1 MSSPT
6 ERLNA
11 LTDKNGRRL
20 QPLLED
26 MRLREN
32 AVIICSFGGDDPFAP
47 ISRHLAEDHET
58 QIAAGLDLLAEVC
71 GCTDIIIYAAQL
83 DLNVLADRL
92 SGRYNITVKTG
103 VSSPVLR
110 EPTALYSVIDTGVIR
125 AGNAEEEYKKT
136 FPSYGYR
143 GRPTLS
149 VDAETVYQAY
159 RLARS
164 LGMTK
169 HAAVIGKETVISE
182 AGIGAPVLVLETVGR
197 RSGRRRRTPI
207 LYLERG
213 EQLIVLAANG
223 GSDRVP
229 AWWLNLRAAGG
240 GRVTLHGTTWAVTPR
255 VLDGDEYERTWAAF
269 ARMYPA
275 IDEYRTFTERDLPL
289 VALHPSTG
297 GV

>member
-1 MSSPT
+1 MSRPLSTAARVSLRSQRAPGLARAIA
-6 ERLNA
+6 RLHA
-11 LTDKNGRRL
+11 R
-20 QPLLED
+20 
-26 MRLREN
+26 
-32 AVIICSFGGDDPFAP
+32 
-47 ISRHLAEDHET
+47 
-58 QIAAGLDLLAEVC
+58 
-71 GCTDIIIYAAQL
+71 
-83 DLNVLADRL
+83 
-92 SGRYNITVKTG
+92 
-103 VSSPVLR
+103 
-110 EPTALYSVIDTGVIR
+110 
-125 AGNAEEEYKKT
+125 
-136 FPSYGYR
+136 
-143 GRPTLS
+143 
-149 VDAETVYQAY
+149 AY
-159 RLARS
+159 RLTGGR
-164 LGMTK
+164 G
-169 HAAVIGKETVISE
+169 VGRWF
-182 AGIGAPVLVLETVGR
+182 GAPVLVLETVGR